1 MADPA
6 PTCREC
12 GGALD
17 GRDVYEGI
25 CRSCR
30 EELVLGRRPRAA
42 KRSPATPSPRADLPA
57 SVSMDED
64 TKEMETVAPAA
75 QEPPAHDPVAVVSEP
90 EEEDLTLPF
99 PESDAPSPP
108 DDAHDVAVEP
118 PAPPVLD
125 DEDDADLVPSIL
137 SLEPQPEQTAPDSER
152 PADSGSSEVL
162 LDLKLPHDDEPS
174 PPTKPQAPT
183 DEPPPI
189 TIQLRDEDDDD
200 VKAAVVPEPG
210 SAPAPSP
217 DVLRVVHRQPS
228 EDTGG
233 GFSQEH
239 ARHAVERLE
248 RDVDRLATELDL
260 LRRGGHTPTQQMAH
274 GFRFC
279 IGIVLALGVLS
290 VLVMGG
296 MYAVG
301 KLFHPPTLKL
311 LERLLATLTGG

>member
-30 EELVLGRRPRAA
+30 EEVVLGRRPSAA
-42 KRSPATPSPRADLPA
+42 KRSPAPAPPPRPDLPA

-90 EEEDLTLPF
+90 EEEGLTLPL
-99 PESDAPSPP
+99 PESD
-108 DDAHDVAVEP
+108 DVSAAAEP

-125 DEDDADLVPSIL
+125 DEDDVDLMPSIL
-137 SLEPQPEQTAPDSER
+137 APEPEQAAPASEAR
-152 PADSGSSEVL
+152 SDSGSSEVL
-162 LDLKLPHDDEPS
+162 LDLQLPHDDEPS
-174 PPTKPQAPT
+174 PPAKPKAPA

-200 VKAAVVPEPG
+200 AEPTVVFEPAQ
-210 SAPAPSP
+210 APTPSP
-217 DVLRVVHRQPS
+217 DILPMAPKQPR

-239 ARHAVERLE
+239 VRHAVERLE

-274 GFRFC
+274 GFR
-279 IGIVLALGVLS
+279 
-290 VLVMGG
+290 
-296 MYAVG
+296 
-301 KLFHPPTLKL
+301 
-311 LERLLATLTGG
+311 